1 MPYIIKKVKNGFKV
15 CKDDDKSECF
25 SKKPLTETKAK
36 KQKTAIILSEL
47 RRTGKITGGLRPL
60 FARSGGKNLL
70 KKTIVKHYFP
80 ENYENMI
87 YVEPFFGGGSIF
99 MFKEPSKKE
108 VINDIDP
115 DIKIVF
121 EGFKKYDHKEIE
133 DYVKKKLDFKNE
145 RDRKPKSQKD
155 KFFQTIWLIKNSF
168 LSLKKTPQSS
178 ERVNPNYKDIKDRL
192 KDAIALNKSYQDVIK
207 KYDSADTFF
216 YLDPPYEDSEK
227 QKIYKFVTEPFKYVE
242 LEDILSKIKGKF
254 LLSINDSPNIR
265 KIFKKFN
272 IYEEYTRYGSKIKS
286 EGGQPRK
293 IKELLI
299 TNYKVNKKGS
309 GKREELIEKAEE
321 KVGKIPER
329 YVPKSLSISDLRKQL
344 KSIIEGVKR
353 PQLKSFKSEKS
364 DWTKKA
370 EEYFGNDR
378 SLNDIVEKLGETP
391 KRKKEILKGLKE
403 INKKGEAA
411 YYTSGSRPNQTP
423 QSWGIARVYS
433 VLFGGASR
441 KIDKDIVEKYNI
453 PLLGREK
460 IEVMPQETDF
470 EKELKEIG
478 LNPDLYLKA
487 VKIKAKNYGL
497 NPELLTFSKNPDKK
511 LSYDGVDFG
520 ATGYKDFLIYNFLES
535 KGEVPEG
542 TAIEKRNAYRSRAEG
557 IQGNWKQE
565 KTSPNNLAINI
576 LW

>member
-15 CKDDDKSECF
+15 CKEDDKTECF
-25 SKKPLTETKAK
+25 SKKPITETKAK

-47 RRTGKITGGLRPL
+47 RRKGKLEGSGKKYEILELFKGTGSVGKVAHKMGWDVVSVDLDPYYTPEIETDILKWDYKAYQKENNYIPDFIWASPPCNTFSPLSYPLKERDTKTAEPISERAKLGTKILY
-60 FARSGGKNLL
+60 
-70 KKTIVKHYFP
+70 KTLEII
-80 ENYENMI
+80 NY
-87 YVEPFFGGGSIF
+87 
-99 MFKEPSKKE
+99 FKELNPKLLFIIENPRGMMRNDKKIKKLIRNTTLYCLYGDKRMKPTDFFSNFEMLLRDESKCPNKTVVVVDLPLNDRYKIPSK
-108 VINDIDP
+108 
-115 DIKIVF
+115 
-121 EGFKKYDHKEIE
+121 
-133 DYVKKKLDFKNE
+133 
-145 RDRKPKSQKD
+145 
-155 KFFQTIWLIKNSF
+155 LIKDM
-168 LSLKKTPQSS
+168 LTQMK
-178 ERVNPNYKDIKDRL
+178 E
-192 KDAIALNKSYQDVIK
+192 
-207 KYDSADTFF
+207 KY
-216 YLDPPYEDSEK
+216 E
-227 QKIYKFVTEPFKYVE
+227 
-242 LEDILSKIKGKF
+242 
-254 LLSINDSPNIR
+254 SI
-265 KIFKKFN
+265 
-272 IYEEYTRYGSKIKS
+272 E
-286 EGGQPRK
+286 
-293 IKELLI
+293 
-299 TNYKVNKKGS
+299 GS
-309 GKREELIEKAEE
+309 GKRDELIEKAEE

-329 YVPKSLSISDLRKQL
+329 YVPKSLSLSDLRKQL

-353 PQLKSFKSEKS
+353 PQLKSFKSKKS
-364 DWTKKA
+364 EWTIKA

-378 SLNDIVEKLGETP
+378 SLNDIVEKIGETP

-497 NPELLTFSKNPDKK
+497 FPDLLTFSKNPDKK

-542 TAIEKRNAYRSRAEG
+542 TAIEKRNSYRSRAEG
-557 IQGNWKQE
+557 IHGNWKQE